1 MAFCMKHFPK
11 GKLLSAAVALTL
23 FTASCAHYTPEMRHE
38 TDLPLPEAYTLY
50 GPMEPGTDTWW
61 QDFQSEELNRLVE
74 EALADNLTIAQAVAR
89 IRQAG
94 ALVQQAHALRQPS
107 LSYGGDVSLSRQRT
121 EVGGGESSLDATT
134 RRLNAINGLLGAA
147 TGGTGTLLSAV
158 NQVQQGRDSI
168 TSLRQS
174 SPDTTLTV
182 DTDNYGLGL
191 TVGYEVDLWGRLQA
205 GEEAALADWEAS
217 REDVHAAL
225 LSVVGQVAITW
236 LDRIQVSRVLEVV
249 RGQAATNKTNLG
261 LIELRYRN
269 GLATAL
275 DVYQQRQAVAE
286 TEAALPLLEAQEALL
301 QHTLAVLLGK
311 APKTDLNLT
320 TSEFTS
326 IIPLPEP
333 GLPSDLLARRP
344 DVRAAGLRLR
354 SADWEVSAA
363 QADRLPQLQLTA
375 GLSTDVASLG
385 ALFDNW
391 LAQLAAS
398 VTGPLFDGGRR
409 EAEVERARAV
419 VDERLAAYRL
429 TVLGAVTEVEDAL
442 ILIDRQQAFIAAL
455 DTQLEAAQNAHREA
469 LGRYR
474 QGLTDYLPVL
484 TALRNLQGLERDVV
498 EAAHD
503 LRVYHVQLRLAL
515 GGTWMAEE
523 LNDLKEMEL

>member
-1 MAFCMKHFPK
+1 MAFFIEGCPK
-11 GKLLSAAVALTL
+11 GAILAMGGILSLVAT
-23 FTASCAHYTPEMRHE
+23 SCAHHTPVPRHQDE
-38 TDLPLPEAYTLY
+38 LPLPDAYTLY
-50 GPMEPGTDTWW
+50 GPMEASADTWW
-61 QDFQSEELNRLVE
+61 QDFESDELNRLVD
-74 EALADNLTIAQAVAR
+74 EALAGNLSIAQAAAR

-94 ALVQQAHALRQPS
+94 ALVQQATSLRRPT
-107 LSYGGDVSLSRQRT
+107 LSYSGDTAISRSRT

-158 NQVQQGRDSI
+158 DQVQQGRDAI
-168 TSLRQS
+168 TSLNAS
-174 SPDTTLTV
+174 GPDTTLTV
-182 DTDNYGLGL
+182 DTDSYGLGL
-191 TVGYEVDLWGRLQA
+191 TAGYEVDLWGRLRA
-205 GEEAALADWEAS
+205 GEEAAVADFEAS

-225 LSVVGQVAITW
+225 LSVVGQVVITW
-236 LDRIQVSRVLEVV
+236 TDSIEVSRVLEVV
-249 RGQAATNKTNLG
+249 RGQLETNKTNLG

-269 GLATAL
+269 GLATTL

-286 TEAALPLLEAQEALL
+286 TEAALPFLEAQQALL

-311 APKTDLNLT
+311 TPKTDLALAT
-320 TSEFTS
+320 TEFPTVL
-326 IIPLPEP
+326 PLPEL

-385 ALFDNW
+385 SLFDNW
-391 LAQLAAS
+391 VAQLAAS

-409 EAEVERARAV
+409 KAEVERTQAV

-429 TVLGAVTEVEDAL
+429 TVLNAVTEVEDAL
-442 ILIDRQQAFIAAL
+442 VLIDRQEAFITAL
-455 DTQLEAAQNAHREA
+455 AAQLAAAQDAHREA

-503 LRVYHVQLRLAL
+503 LQVYHVQLRLAL
-515 GGTWMAEE
+515 GGTWMDDE
-523 LNDLKEMEL
+523 LYDAKEMES